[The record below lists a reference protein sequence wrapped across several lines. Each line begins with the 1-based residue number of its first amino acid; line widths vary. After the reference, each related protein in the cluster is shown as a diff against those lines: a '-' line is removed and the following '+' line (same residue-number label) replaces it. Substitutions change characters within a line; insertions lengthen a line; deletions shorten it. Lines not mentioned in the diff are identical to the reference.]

1 MRTAAWTDSVSVLDR
16 ITAVLDAFGDDDRLG
31 VSEIARRANLPK
43 STVSRIA
50 TDLVRQRYLD
60 RDGDALQL
68 GLRLFELGEAVDRP
82 RRLRR
87 IARPI
92 MTRLH
97 DLTGEAVALAVLDDD
112 EIVVIAGAV
121 GRGGMSAGDR
131 APAGTTALGAV
142 LLAHRPVDAEHP
154 SWREF
159 ADIRRSGVA
168 VDTDTA
174 TGVACVASAVL
185 ERGADPVAAIAVSG
199 SAQVVDVRRVGGVV
213 RSAAAALSHRLNGER
228 GGRSL
233 APTPS
238 SETDDQSARSRMP
251 S

>member
-16 ITAVLDAFGDDDRLG
+16 VTGVLDAFGDDDRLG

-43 STVSRIA
+43 STVSRIVA
-50 TDLVRQRYLD
+50 DLVRQRYLD

-87 IARPI
+87 IAYPI

-97 DLTGEAVALAVLDDD
+97 ELTGESVALAVLDGADV
-112 EIVVIAGAV
+112 VVIAGVV
-121 GRGGMSAGDR
+121 GRGGMSPGER
-131 APAGTTALGAV
+131 RPAGNTALGAAM
-142 LLAHRPVDAEHP
+142 LAHGELEAGHP
-154 SWREF
+154 SWHAF

-168 VDTDTA
+168 FDTDVA
-174 TGVACVASAVL
+174 TGVACVASAIL
-185 ERGADPVAAIAVSG
+185 ERGHPVAAIAVSG
-199 SAQVVDVRRVGGVV
+199 SAQVVDVRRVGGLV
-213 RSAAAALSHRLNGER
+213 RSAAAALSNRLNGER

-238 SETDDQSARSRMP
+238 SAVADHSAMSRMP
-251 S
+251 W

>member
-16 ITAVLDAFGDDDRLG
+16 VTAVLDAFGDDDRLG

-43 STVSRIA
+43 STVSRIVA
-50 TDLVRQRYLD
+50 DLVRQRYLD

-87 IARPI
+87 IAYPV

-97 DLTGEAVALAVLDDD
+97 ELTGEAVALAVLDDD
-112 EIVVIAGAV
+112 AVVVIAGVV
-121 GRGGMSAGDR
+121 GRGGVSAGDR
-131 APAGTTALGAV
+131 VPADTTALGTAM
-142 LLAHRPVDAEHP
+142 LAHRTVEIGHP
-154 SWREF
+154 SWRAF

-168 VDTDTA
+168 VDTDLA
-174 TGVACVASAVL
+174 TGVACVASAIL
-185 ERGADPVAAIAVSG
+185 ERGHAVAAIAVSG
-199 SAQVVDVRRVGGVV
+199 SVHVVDARRVGGPV
-213 RSAAAALSHRLNGER
+213 RSAAAALSHQLNEKR

-238 SETDDQSARSRMP
+238 SADADHSAMSRMP